1 MLGDLLAEY
10 LPPVKFNPPQA
21 TYLAWLDCQELGL
34 DDDVDKSVERGL
46 VTLSAGPAAAF
57 LTEGRVALS
66 AGPAFGR
73 GGRGHVRLNF
83 ATNREIL
90 GEAVQRMGAVWKGH
104 R

>member
-1 MLGDLLAEY
+1 MAEQFHQGVDADVGVGQFGGERVAQ
-10 LPPVKFNPPQA
+10 P
-21 TYLAWLDCQELGL
+21 
-34 DDDVDKSVERGL
+34 VDKCATL